1 MSNSDGNT
9 TKTLKQQ
16 IKNLKMEL
24 EMEKNR
30 NYVTPKNEKPKHE
43 KPKHGLNNIIKWVP
57 KDDIKE
63 DLYGE

>member
-1 MSNSDGNT
+1 
-9 TKTLKQQ
+9 
-16 IKNLKMEL
+16 
-24 EMEKNR
+24 MEKNR

-43 KPKHGLNNIIKWVP
+43 KPKHGLNNIIKWVS